1 VAKIDQK
8 KRNCQNIFFWGVRQ
22 NLLNTSLRKINIFLS
37 VKFKLE
43 VLMSRSLKFSLAL
56 SAAVATSA
64 LLSACEKQDAQQSKT
79 QPAPIAEVAPQQ
91 SKSVVVYFSQTGATK
106 KLAQVFKEA
115 RNADEFELQLVKPLP
130 STYDSTIAEVRAERE
145 SKQWPALVNAKL
157 DVDKYDTVF
166 LGYPIMFW
174 TFTTPIYTFLEAND
188 LSGKVVVPFCTYGSG
203 GRKASADELKT
214 LEPKANVT
222 LAYGIS
228 NKRINA
234 EGGVE
239 KAKEEVATF
248 FANLETGK
256 TEEMLAGGFSEQR
269 PLTAEDSAVFAA
281 ATKDY
286 AYLGLKPLGVS
297 TQVVAGMNYL
307 FVCEM
312 KAFGGPATQTN
323 VKIFKPLPGRGE
335 PEMIVVEK

>member
-1 VAKIDQK
+1 
-8 KRNCQNIFFWGVRQ
+8 
-22 NLLNTSLRKINIFLS
+22 
-37 VKFKLE
+37 
-43 VLMSRSLKFSLAL
+43 MSRSLKFSLAL
-56 SAAVATSA
+56 SAVFAASA
-64 LLSACEKQDAQQSKT
+64 MFSACNKQEVAQSKT

-106 KLAQVFKEA
+106 KLAQVFKDA

-166 LGYPIMFW
+166 LGYPIMFG

-203 GRKASADELKT
+203 GRKASANELKM
-214 LEPKANVT
+214 LEPDANVT

-239 KAKEEVATF
+239 TAKAEVAAF

-256 TEEMLAGGFSEQR
+256 TEEMLMGGFSEQR

-286 AYLGLKPLGVS
+286 AYLGLKPLSVS

-312 KAFGGPATQTN
+312 KAFGGPAEQAN
-323 VKIFKPLPGRGE
+323 VKIFKSLPGRGE
-335 PEMIVVEK
+335 AQLIGVEK

>member
-1 VAKIDQK
+1 
-8 KRNCQNIFFWGVRQ
+8 
-22 NLLNTSLRKINIFLS
+22 
-37 VKFKLE
+37 
-43 VLMSRSLKFSLAL
+43 MSRSLKFSLAL
-56 SAAVATSA
+56 SAAVAASA

-79 QPAPIAEVAPQQ
+79 QPAPIAEVAPLQ

-106 KLAQVFKEA
+106 KLAQIFKEA

-166 LGYPIMFW
+166 LGYPIMFG

-203 GRKASADELKT
+203 GRKASANELKT
-214 LEPKANVT
+214 LEPNANVT

-248 FANLETGK
+248 FADLETGK

-286 AYLGLKPLGVS
+286 AYLGLKPLSVS

>member
-1 VAKIDQK
+1 
-8 KRNCQNIFFWGVRQ
+8 
-22 NLLNTSLRKINIFLS
+22 
-37 VKFKLE
+37 
-43 VLMSRSLKFSLAL
+43 MSRSLKISLAL
-56 SAAVATSA
+56 SAVVATSA
-64 LLSACEKQDAQQSKT
+64 MFAACEKQDAQQSKA
-79 QPAPIAEVAPQQ
+79 QPAPVAEVAPQ

-106 KLAQVFKEA
+106 KLAQIFKDV
-115 RNADEFELQLVKPLP
+115 RNADEVELQLIKPFP

-145 SKQWPALVNAKL
+145 SKQWPALVNAKVEL
-157 DVDKYDTVF
+157 AKYDTVF
-166 LGYPIMFW
+166 LGYPIMFG
-174 TFTTPIYTFLEAND
+174 TFTPPIYTFLDAND

-214 LEPKANVT
+214 LEPNANVT
-222 LAYGIS
+222 IAYGIS

-239 KAKEEVATF
+239 KAKEEVAAF

-286 AYLGLKPLGVS
+286 AYLGLKPLSVS

>member
-1 VAKIDQK
+1 MF
-8 KRNCQNIFFWGVRQ
+8 N
-22 NLLNTSLRKINIFLS
+22 
-37 VKFKLE
+37 LE
-43 VLMSRSLKFSLAL
+43 VVMSHSLKFTLAV
-56 SAAVATSA
+56 SAVFAASA
-64 LLSACEKQDAQQSKT
+64 MFSACNKQEAAQSKT
-79 QPAPIAEVAPQQ
+79 QPAPVAEVAPQQ

-166 LGYPIMFW
+166 LGYPIMFG

-203 GRKASADELKT
+203 GRKASANELKT
-214 LEPKANVT
+214 LEPNANVT

-234 EGGVE
+234 EGGIE
-239 KAKEEVATF
+239 TAKAEVAAF
-248 FANLETGK
+248 FGNLETGA
-256 TEEMLAGGFSEQR
+256 TEETLVGGFSEQR
-269 PLTAEDSAVFAA
+269 PLTAEDSAAFAEG
-281 ATKDY
+281 TKDY
-286 AYLGLKPLGVS
+286 AYLNLKPLSVS
-297 TQVVAGMNYL
+297 SQVVAGMNYI

-312 KAFGGPATQTN
+312 KAFGGPAEQAN
-323 VKIFKPLPGRGE
+323 VRIFKPLPGRGE
-335 PEMIVVEK
+335 TQLIGVEK

>member
-1 VAKIDQK
+1 
-8 KRNCQNIFFWGVRQ
+8 
-22 NLLNTSLRKINIFLS
+22 
-37 VKFKLE
+37 
-43 VLMSRSLKFSLAL
+43 MSRSLKFSLAL
-56 SAAVATSA
+56 SAVVAASA

-79 QPAPIAEVAPQQ
+79 QPAPVAEVAPQQ

-106 KLAQVFKEA
+106 KLAQVFKDA
-115 RNADEFELQLVKPLP
+115 RNADEFELQLVKPFP

-166 LGYPIMFW
+166 LGYPIMFG
-174 TFTTPIYTFLEAND
+174 TFATPIYTFLEAND

-203 GRKASADELKT
+203 GRKASAAELKT
-214 LEPKANVT
+214 LEPNANVT

-234 EGGVE
+234 EGSVE
-239 KAKEEVATF
+239 TAKAEVATF
-248 FANLETGK
+248 FENLETGK
-256 TEEMLAGGFSEQR
+256 TEEMLMGGYSEQR
-269 PLTAEDSAVFAA
+269 PLTAEDSAAFAEG
-281 ATKDY
+281 TKDY
-286 AYLGLKPLGVS
+286 AYLNLKPLSVS
-297 TQVVAGMNYL
+297 SQVVAGMNYL

-312 KAFGGPATQTN
+312 KAFGGPAEQAN

-335 PEMIVVEK
+335 AQLIGVEK

>member
-1 VAKIDQK
+1 
-8 KRNCQNIFFWGVRQ
+8 
-22 NLLNTSLRKINIFLS
+22 
-37 VKFKLE
+37 
-43 VLMSRSLKFSLAL
+43 MSRSLKFTLAM
-56 SAAVATSA
+56 SAVFAASA
-64 LLSACEKQDAQQSKT
+64 MFSACNKQEVAQSKM
-79 QPAPIAEVAPQQ
+79 QNAPVAENAPQQ

-115 RNADEFELQLVKPLP
+115 RHADEFELQLVKPFP
-130 STYDSTIAEVRAERE
+130 STYDSTIAAVRAERE

-166 LGYPIMFW
+166 LGYPIMFG

-203 GRKASADELKT
+203 GRKASANELKT

-239 KAKEEVATF
+239 KAKEEVAAF

-256 TEEMLAGGFSEQR
+256 TDEMLMGGFSEQR
-269 PLTAEDSAVFAA
+269 PLTAEDSAVFTA

-286 AYLGLKPLGVS
+286 AYLGLKPLSVS

-335 PEMIVVEK
+335 PELIVVEK

>member
-1 VAKIDQK
+1 
-8 KRNCQNIFFWGVRQ
+8 
-22 NLLNTSLRKINIFLS
+22 
-37 VKFKLE
+37 
-43 VLMSRSLKFSLAL
+43 MSRSLKLAL
-56 SAAVATSA
+56 AVSAVFAASA
-64 LLSACEKQDAQQSKT
+64 MLSACNKQEAALSKSLSEGNT
-79 QPAPIAEVAPQQ
+79 DVAVQA
-91 SKSVVVYFSQTGATK
+91 SKSVVVYFSQTGSTK

-166 LGYPIMFW
+166 LGYPIMFG

-203 GRKASADELKT
+203 GRKASANELKT
-214 LEPKANVT
+214 LEPNANVT

-234 EGGVE
+234 EKGVE
-239 KAKEEVATF
+239 TAKEEVATF

-286 AYLGLKPLGVS
+286 AYLGLKPLSVS

-335 PEMIVVEK
+335 PEMVVVEK

>member
-1 VAKIDQK
+1 
-8 KRNCQNIFFWGVRQ
+8 
-22 NLLNTSLRKINIFLS
+22 
-37 VKFKLE
+37 
-43 VLMSRSLKFSLAL
+43 MSRNLKLVFAM
-56 SAAVATSA
+56 SAAIAASA
-64 LLSACEKQDAQQSKT
+64 FFSACEKQEVQTKT
-79 QPAPIAEVAPQQ
+79 QPTPVAEVVKPAT
-91 SKSVVVYFSQTGATK
+91 KSVVVYFSQTGATK

-115 RNADEFELQLVKPLP
+115 RHADEVELQLVKPFP
-130 STYDSTIAEVRAERE
+130 STYDSTIAAVRAERE

-166 LGYPIMFW
+166 LGYPIMFG

-203 GRKASADELKT
+203 GRKASAGELKT
-214 LEPKANVT
+214 LEPNANVT

-234 EGGVE
+234 EGGIE
-239 KAKEEVATF
+239 KAKEEVAAF

-256 TEEMLAGGFSEQR
+256 TDEMLMGGFSEQR
-269 PLTAEDSAVFAA
+269 PLTAEDSAVFTA

-286 AYLGLKPLGVS
+286 AYLGLKPLSVS